1 MAVTK
6 KTDIEKRASK
16 TAMFAAVH
24 RYLSLFESN
33 PVFSSQD
40 TLSGLF
46 TSRLDKFLLGFSWVR
61 HHVRQKLDKT
71 VPGTYPYVIARTR
84 CFDERFVGALQAR
97 VPQIVIL
104 GAGYDSTQT
113 TLFLWEGVTYY
124 LTESAVLETF
134 AFIKNSAPRVV
145 SCCLIT
151 FTNPLSMAG
160 SMALVPRSFLILW
173 QRQGSPSCLVLI
185 RDG

>member
-61 HHVRQKLDKT
+61 HHVRQKLDKN

-84 CFDERFVGALQAR
+84 CFDEQFVGALQAR

-104 GAGYDSTQT
+104 GAGYDTRAIRYRAQNYGSRVFELDAGILQSRKKAIFERNS
-113 TLFLWEGVTYY
+113 LAVPNHLIFL
-124 LTESAVLETF
+124 S
-134 AFIKNSAPRVV
+134 NH
-145 SCCLIT
+145 
-151 FTNPLSMAG
+151 
-160 SMALVPRSFLILW
+160 LW
-173 QRQGSPSCLVLI
+173 
-185 RDG
+185 